1 MRFYQFEYK
10 LQDTDKV
17 TGETTVSETI
27 REWFGSE
34 REAVIRR
41 MEFFKAGRLAGK
53 KKDNPIWPVDIP
65 TDKKGL
71 LAWLRRECV

>member
-1 MRFYQFEYK
+1 MRFYQFEYR
-10 LQDTDKV
+10 LQETDKV
-17 TGETTVSETI
+17 TGEVTVSDTI

-34 REAVIRR
+34 RDAVIRR

-53 KKDNPIWPVDIP
+53 KKDNEIWPVDVP
-65 TDKKGL
+65 TAKADL

>member
-10 LQDTDKV
+10 LKVVDKISGV
-17 TGETTVSETI
+17 VDVVPK

-41 MEFFKAGRLAGK
+41 LELFKSGQLVGK
-53 KKDNPIWPVDIP
+53 KKDNEIWGIDIP
-65 TDKKGL
+65 TDKQGL
-71 LAWLRRECV
+71 LAWLRSEC